1 MYIGL
6 SYDGRITSTS
16 ASPSR
21 RVSGNVYLD
30 SYGNLVVEASGSAG
44 RVTYYDSDYE
54 SCIEGKIRY
63 IGDTLITY
71 YDSDYESCIKGKVRY
86 IGDTF
91 ISYYD
96 SDYESC
102 MEGKVRYVGNTFISY
117 FDSDSSYPGRVRY
130 VGDVYMG

>member
-16 ASPSR
+16 ATASR

-30 SYGNLVVEASGSAG
+30 SYGNLVVEAPGSAG
-44 RVTYYDSDYE
+44 RVSYYDSDYE

-71 YDSDYESCIKGKVRY
+71 YDSDYESCIKGKVRC
-86 IGDTF
+86 IGDTL
-91 ISYYD
+91 I
-96 SDYESC
+96 
-102 MEGKVRYVGNTFISY
+102 TY

-130 VGDVYMG
+130 VGDTYMG